1 MFKLSGQGL
10 QRVQDFKGHA
20 DQVESL
26 AWNPDVE
33 NQFASTSVDKTIK
46 IWDAKAGKVMKT
58 EKTKQENLNLQFNPL
73 GTILAVSNM
82 NDDLC
87 FYDVRMFKIVK
98 QIKFKNEV
106 NDFTW
111 DRSPEGN
118 TILVADSSGTVT
130 LLDG

>member
-1 MFKLSGQGL
+1 
-10 QRVQDFKGHA
+10 
-20 DQVESL
+20 
-26 AWNPDVE
+26 
-33 NQFASTSVDKTIK
+33 
-46 IWDAKAGKVMKT
+46 
-58 EKTKQENLNLQFNPL
+58 
-73 GTILAVSNM
+73 M